1 MAKKPCTIKID
12 KKDGSKPKSYSYS
25 EFMNMLY
32 NGGLN
37 DFVQKGLVNT
47 RMIKGEYPFG
57 SREPRLAPAGKSEI
71 KERGWITNLRN
82 NPLVPK
88 AFKDSLTANGTI
100 YETLPNSV
108 TVAEANA
115 IIDAIG
121 EDDAM
126 RQITSYEGIKAG
138 MPFAYRMAVA
148 QILIKRFNQ
157 MGRFGDAVEVA
168 ETTAEVATDLG
179 RAIQALSLFKQLTP
193 EGQLLAAQRD
203 INKIRQQKISEY
215 KSSIDKVVKELEKA
229 QRQAAREVAEKFS
242 GKNQPSPSIP
252 PKPTTPKSYGSKNKV
267 VNRESYEAA
276 REALLAKLKN
286 EGQQYT
292 EGEETYDEIFTIAQ
306 FHYEAVEGD
315 KAKFVDAIRADLGE
329 KAAQYADSLYNA
341 AKSEVEIVKKNQR
354 IDELFEKLNSMMAPP
369 PVSETEGEVQKR
381 KTKEERMREIASE
394 LDQLT
399 ETTDYTAMVDKY
411 AQAKEVQKLTDA
423 IDRMTEDKEPETRER
438 KTKEEKLREAAAR
451 LDEINGGTFYSDY
464 VEDYIKQKRV
474 NDLSDK
480 LDNMMQ
486 DPIPSV
492 PQQRMSKDEKMRQ
505 MAAEV
510 DALNGNSDYSDMV
523 EEYIKEKEIAAM
535 EKRFNQAITIKPPK
549 PRSSQISRQ
558 KKINQMALDLQAKT
572 GDSSYVAAAM
582 AFEKAKRD
590 QAEAR
595 KAEAKRQANIRK
607 AVTERGIISGLTAM
621 GTNMGEVIRSHY
633 EGVNA
638 TKERL
643 IERLIDETGLTGRAA
658 TDLANKI
665 SEEFDR
671 IATERKKKALD
682 NQIRSKDPV
691 AKKSAIDKMI
701 ELHNLGAMDRAA
713 IDQEFANAMGFPKGL
728 SQEEA
733 KMLNDLAN
741 KVQEAT
747 SEREKNR
754 ALFELMKAREKIK
767 GLSKG
772 DMVQSLWMASIL
784 SGPKTQAANIIANNL
799 NILFEYLVSVSR
811 RPDSAIVV
819 TKGLLEGLRFGFF
832 EGLDTWRTGQ
842 APLRGKVEIPSVLE
856 NVDFV
861 GGKLN
866 PFNYAKYV
874 RRFMMAADT
883 FSYEGLKQMRS
894 HQLAYMTAI
903 EEQDKYSY
911 RDAKVRANELLGK
924 DRIIAA
930 KADAET
936 ERIKKEKD
944 YAEKLRNKEITQK
957 EHDELVKMA
966 KYDERFRVQ
975 EIIEENRDDEM
986 REAAHKFAAKGTFN
1000 HEPEGTLGVFA
1011 AGINNILKNLPV
1023 FRYAVP
1029 FVNVITNVTNN
1040 TINYSPVGLLRAASK
1055 RGAAVPSTPLTPWLK
1070 GNAREL
1076 SDDERT
1082 DLYIKAAWG
1091 TVLSTLVAYLAFD
1104 DEEEPTIEVTSN
1116 GYGSFKK
1123 NSGMKEKLGWQEDS
1137 FRVKIPGTNQ
1147 YTPWISYRYTPM
1159 YFMMKMIGG
1168 AADQKKYHRVEPGST
1183 EMDMYWEY
1191 AGAVLGQGA
1200 SSVFEGT
1207 FLNSTE
1213 DFLNIIHQNEFG
1225 PDMMDALSNWAGQK
1239 LTGVVPNLYQQ
1250 SAQIYEDL
1258 MNIPDKEIRDTILGR
1273 VLRYIPIARND
1284 YENKVGILG
1293 DDIPPDSD
1301 LILSF
1306 DGPTEGD
1313 DIVKMLVKRKVS
1325 IPSTSR
1331 TQEFYD
1337 LNGEHRE
1344 MTENEYYKYAKIRGH
1359 FLKDMILR
1367 ESADPNYVGK
1377 SNLEL
1382 LKNMPEDQFD
1392 SAFKALMDTASKVA
1406 KQFCDAPIPAGTEN
1420 YWDYIVENYPKVK
1433 IDIFTM
1439 VPSVTKSVAAA
1450 LDPVMN
1456 RVDLGAKGRLFPVRE
1471 MAQDT
1476 VGSKFRE
1483 IEKETYYKDPD
1494 KDIKEAAERMN
1505 VSVEEA
1511 RRILNKQ

>member
-1 MAKKPCTIKID
+1 MAKKPCKIKVD
-12 KKDGSKPKSYSYS
+12 KKDGSKPKTYSYS

-37 DFVQKGLVNT
+37 EFVQDGLVNT

-57 SREPRLAPAGKSEI
+57 SREPRLAPAGKPEI

-88 AFKDSLTANGTI
+88 QFKEALTADGTI
-100 YETLPNSV
+100 YESLPNSV

-115 IIDAIG
+115 ILDAMG
-121 EDDAM
+121 EDAALSDIVSM
-126 RQITSYEGIKAG
+126 DGLK
-138 MPFAYRMAVA
+138 MPFAYRMAMS
-148 QILIKRFNQ
+148 QILMKRLNQ
-157 MGRFGDAVEVA
+157 MGRFGDAVRVA
-168 ETTAEVATDLG
+168 EATAQVATDLG
-179 RAIQALSLFKQLTP
+179 QGIQALSLFKLLTP

-203 INKIRQQKISEY
+203 INKIRQQKISE
-215 KSSIDKVVKELEKA
+215 SRSTIDKVVKELEKA

-242 GKNQPSPSIP
+242 GKNQPAPSIP
-252 PKPTTPKSYGSKNKV
+252 PKPSTPKSYGSKNKV
-267 VNRESYEAA
+267 VNRDAYEAA
-276 REALLAKLKN
+276 REALLGKLKN

-292 EGEETYDEIFTIAQ
+292 EGEEAYDEIFTIAQ

-341 AKSEVEIVKKNQR
+341 AKSEVETVKKNQR

-381 KTKEERMREIASE
+381 KTKEEKMREIAAE

-438 KTKEEKLREAAAR
+438 KTKEEKLREAATR

-464 VEDYIKQKRV
+464 VEDYIKQKKV

-486 DPIPSV
+486 DPIPSA
-492 PQQRMSKDEKMRQ
+492 PQQRVSKDEKMRQ

-510 DALNGNSDYSDMV
+510 DALNGNSDYSEMV

-549 PRSSQISRQ
+549 PRSSQTSRQ

-633 EGVNA
+633 EAANA

-713 IDQEFANAMGFPKGL
+713 VEQQFADAMGFPKAL

-733 KMLNDLAN
+733 KQLNDLAN

-767 GLSKG
+767 GLSKA

-811 RPDSAIVV
+811 RPDSAITV
-819 TKGLLEGLRFGFF
+819 TKGLLEGLRVGFF

-842 APLRGKVEIPSVLE
+842 APIRGKVEIPSVLE
-856 NVDFV
+856 NVDFI

-866 PFNYAKYV
+866 PANYAKYV

-894 HQLAYMTAI
+894 HQLAYMKAI
-903 EEQDKYSY
+903 NEQDKYSY
-911 RDAKVRANELLGK
+911 RKTKLRANELLGR
-924 DRIIAA
+924 DRVDVA
-930 KADAET
+930 KMQAET
-936 ERIKKEKD
+936 ERVQKEKE
-944 YAEKLRNKEITQK
+944 YAESLRNGEITRKQ
-957 EHDELVKMA
+957 HDELVKMA

-986 REAAHKFAAKGTFN
+986 RAAAHKFAAKGTFN
-1000 HEPEGTLGVFA
+1000 HEPEGSLGVIA
-1011 AGINNILKNLPV
+1011 RGLNNILGELPLG
-1023 FRYAVP
+1023 RYAVP

-1040 TINYSPVGLLRAASK
+1040 TINYSPVGFLRAASK
-1055 RGAAVPSTPLTPWLK
+1055 RGAAIPSTPLNKWMS

-1091 TVLSTLVAYLAFD
+1091 TALSTLVAYLAFD
-1104 DEEEPTIEVTSN
+1104 DEEEPTIEVTSK

-1123 NSGMKEKLGWQEDS
+1123 NAGMKEELGWQEDS

-1168 AADQKKYHRVEPGST
+1168 AADQKKYQRVEPGST
-1183 EMDMYWEY
+1183 DMDRYWEY
-1191 AGAVLGQGA
+1191 AAAGLGQGA
-1200 SSVFEGT
+1200 TSIFEGT

-1213 DFLNIIHQNEFG
+1213 DFLSIIHEAEFG
-1225 PDMMDALSNWAGQK
+1225 GDMTNKLANWFAQK
-1239 LTGVVPNLYQQ
+1239 GTGVIPNLYQQ
-1250 SAQIYEDL
+1250 SAQIYQDW
-1258 MNIPDKEIRDTILGR
+1258 MDIPDKEVRDTMLGR
-1273 VLRYIPIARND
+1273 ALRYIPIARND

-1301 LILSF
+1301 LILSYNK
-1306 DGPTEGD
+1306 PSEGD
-1313 DIVKMLVKRKVS
+1313 DIMKMLVDRKVS
-1325 IPSTSR
+1325 IPATSR
-1331 TQEFYD
+1331 SQEFYD

-1344 MTENEYYKYAKIRGH
+1344 MTENEYYNYSKIRGH
-1359 FLKDMILR
+1359 FIKWFMLR
-1367 ESADPNYVGK
+1367 SSSDPNKPGA
-1377 SNLEL
+1377 SNLEIF
-1382 LKNMPEDQFD
+1382 KNMTEEEFD
-1392 SAFKALMDTASKVA
+1392 SAFDNLLSISSQVA
-1406 KQFCDAPIPAGTEN
+1406 KTFCDTEAKIPKDTEN
-1420 YWDYIVENYPKVK
+1420 YWNYIVKNFPEVK
-1433 IDIFTM
+1433 IPIFKM
-1439 VPSVTKSVAAA
+1439 VPDKFHSYPEA
-1450 LDPVMN
+1450 LDVVLNEVDIRMKSELYPV
-1456 RVDLGAKGRLFPVRE
+1456 KE
-1471 MAQDT
+1471 MAKDT
-1476 VGSKFRE
+1476 LQSAYRQ
-1483 IEKETYYKDPD
+1483 IEKESYVVDEE
-1494 KDIKEAAERMN
+1494 KDIQDAMSRTGKSRDEVKKM
-1505 VSVEEA
+1505 
-1511 RRILNKQ
+1511 LGK